1 MLSSAVPTSVN
12 LTMTS
17 RSRLLALPREIRD
30 QIIAYLFAET
40 PYDTLDTRR
49 VELRIY
55 NDHAILHRS
64 FVVPPPSWKGC
75 SKFFRTCKQLHHE
88 GMSFLY
94 PQVQFRVSIDGRL
107 SNFTPR
113 RSRLHS
119 EYPVGRLRACTILRY
134 MNSASFDLVAS
145 SSEDISRLT
154 TRLRDYLVAVSEN
167 GRLKVSSINL
177 YFDGPQP
184 LNRGTGDEIANMVKG
199 MNAQTVPRVYI
210 GAGGRLSRSA
220 WDGLDISHS

>member
-1 MLSSAVPTSVN
+1 MLTPTKPTSLN
-12 LTMTS
+12 LTMQPQ
-17 RSRLLALPREIRD
+17 SRLLELPREVRD

-94 PQVQFRVSIDGRL
+94 PQVHFRVSIDGRL
-107 SNFTPR
+107 SDLTPR

-134 MNSASFDLVAS
+134 MKYVSFDLVAS

-154 TRLRDYLVAVSEN
+154 ARLRSLLAVISGA

-177 YFDGPQP
+177 YFDGSQP
-184 LNRGTGDEIANMVKG
+184 LNRGTGDEVANMVKG
-199 MNAQTVPRVYI
+199 MNAQTVPRVYL
-210 GAGGRLSRSA
+210 GAGGKLSRSS
-220 WDGLDISHS
+220 WDGLDISYP